1 MSVTPIPS
9 PSATA
14 GPVDEILDTA
24 GSSVTDVI
32 NEVVDSTGLAPILK
46 DFTGLTPARLISLA
60 LLIVCC
66 LAVIKVIQHFLNRIL
81 ERGKIEKSLH
91 TFLRTSVNILLWFLF
106 ALIVASALNIDVT
119 SLVAVLSVVGLAISL
134 AVQGS
139 LSNLAGGIQVLLSKP
154 FKVGDYIETNSVS
167 GTVAEISMS
176 HTKLVTVD
184 NKIIFVPNSEIS
196 AAKIVNYNAQ
206 ENRRVDLTFNTSYD
220 DTTEAV
226 IGAIRGVIDAH
237 PMALSDPEP
246 FVRLSAFRDSS
257 VEYTVRVWCRT
268 EDYWSLYF
276 DLLEQVRAAFDR
288 AGIDLTYPH
297 FNLHVLEG
305 KSGSERSS

>member
-1 MSVTPIPS
+1 M
-9 PSATA
+9 
-14 GPVDEILDTA
+14 
-24 GSSVTDVI
+24 
-32 NEVVDSTGLAPILK
+32 
-46 DFTGLTPARLISLA
+46 
-60 LLIVCC
+60 
-66 LAVIKVIQHFLNRIL
+66 NRIL

-119 SLVAVLSVVGLAISL
+119 SLVAVLSVVGLTISL

-226 IGAIRGVIDAH
+226 IGAIQSVIDAH

-268 EDYWSLYF
+268 ENYWSLYY

-297 FNLHVLEG
+297 LNLHVLEG
-305 KSGSERSS
+305 KGGLERGL